1 MRELENEVQRIVI
14 ASPPG
19 AFRVHEEDLHK
30 RIIESTDLDT
40 GSGTLDEQVA
50 QFEKQKIEEAL
61 AQMQDNI
68 KQAAEVLGVGRSK
81 LSRKVKKYNL
91 KKGP

>member
-14 ASPPG
+14 AAPPG
-19 AFRVHEEDLHK
+19 AFRVHKEDLDKH
-30 RIIESTDLDT
+30 IIESTDLDT

-61 AQMQDNI
+61 TQTQGARGHKPQRFWVSTLQ
-68 KQAAEVLGVGRSK
+68 R
-81 LSRKVKKYNL
+81 
-91 KKGP
+91 